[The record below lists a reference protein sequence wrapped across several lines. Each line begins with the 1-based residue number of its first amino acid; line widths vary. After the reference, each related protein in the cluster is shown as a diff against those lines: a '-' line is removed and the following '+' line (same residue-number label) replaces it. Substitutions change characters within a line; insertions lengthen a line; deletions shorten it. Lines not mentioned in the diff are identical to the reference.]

1 MKLRMLLIKLFSK
14 FSPLFV
20 FLILNTTVMSQTIN
34 TSLMDKLTVKWEIK
48 YDNAMMYETWEK
60 VNDTLYKGKS
70 QMIAND
76 KVVFEE
82 IMELGKDAD
91 GKFYFNALIKDRKI
105 KLEVIKAEGDELL
118 YESDSD
124 KNKVSYKFE
133 GEKLH
138 VRIIR
143 REDNSVKEEFLF
155 DRSK

>member
-1 MKLRMLLIKLFSK
+1 MLLIKLFSK
-14 FSPLFV
+14 ISPLFI

-34 TSLMDKLTVKWEIK
+34 TALMEKLTGKWEIK
-48 YDNAMMYETWEK
+48 YENAMMYETWEK

-70 QMIAND
+70 QMIANE

-82 IMELGKDAD
+82 IMELGKESD

-105 KLEVIKAEGDELL
+105 KLEVVKAEDDELL
-118 YESDSD
+118 YESESD

-133 GEKLH
+133 GDKLR
-138 VRIIR
+138 VRIIK
-143 REDNSVKEEFLF
+143 REDNSLKEEFLF